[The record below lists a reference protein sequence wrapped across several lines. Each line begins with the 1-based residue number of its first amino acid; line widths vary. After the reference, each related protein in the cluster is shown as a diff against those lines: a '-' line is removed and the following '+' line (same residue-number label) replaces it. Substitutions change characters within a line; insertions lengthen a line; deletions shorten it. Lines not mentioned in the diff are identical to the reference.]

1 MYSNEIKMNAVM
13 AFCKGDPVTVIV
25 QKFQIGSSTI
35 YSWLKIIGYNS
46 KTKQDWQKCQDY
58 LAQDRK
64 AEVLSICRKEEN
76 KSLYIFRYLEKKV
89 SHELEEE
96 IAISKRIKLLM
107 RSHNYKKAMYL
118 CELPF
123 SLTRPVIQSQRITL
137 LMILKQFDEALK
149 VCDFPEFKKDA
160 PIQSQK
166 VTILISLGKLTE
178 ALEICNFPEFKHHG
192 PIQSQ
197 KVTILISLAQWK
209 EALEICNSP
218 EFKNNAPIQS
228 QKVTI
233 LMSLEQWK
241 EALEICDFPE
251 FKNNASIQSQKVTIL
266 LSLSRIKEALEIC
279 DFPEFKHHGPI
290 QSQKVTI
297 LISLGKLTEALEIC
311 NSPEFKNNAPIQ
323 SQKVT
328 ILMSLA
334 QWKEALEIC
343 NSKEF
348 QTNLVF
354 QAQKALVL
362 EAIQTNESKDQSI
375 DNILS
380 KIYSHNISLQDIAD
394 ASLVPSWDKILLTC
408 AYYNL
413 FNREAGM
420 TYIKTQLTSS
430 DLTSSQQK
438 TLKACFEQIANKK
451 KIFDI
456 TYYNKLLLGKSFIF
470 YPLEPSKKSAINE
483 VKSAKEPVK
492 KESKPVTSV
501 RQIPKE
507 SKQCPNV
514 SNPTRPKSLKN
525 IKNQKKVTTI
535 YTLRE
540 YFLEDILK
548 LEKEIY
554 VLLQTDDIQLQKKA
568 IKAWDILENI
578 SSKPITDL
586 EAYDKLLTLF
596 SRLNRTVKEMK
607 LIRK

>member
-1 MYSNEIKMNAVM
+1 
-13 AFCKGDPVTVIV
+13 
-25 QKFQIGSSTI
+25 
-35 YSWLKIIGYNS
+35 
-46 KTKQDWQKCQDY
+46 
-58 LAQDRK
+58 
-64 AEVLSICRKEEN
+64 
-76 KSLYIFRYLEKKV
+76 
-89 SHELEEE
+89 
-96 IAISKRIKLLM
+96 
-107 RSHNYKKAMYL
+107 
-118 CELPF
+118 
-123 SLTRPVIQSQRITL
+123 
-137 LMILKQFDEALK
+137 
-149 VCDFPEFKKDA
+149 
-160 PIQSQK
+160 
-166 VTILISLGKLTE
+166 
-178 ALEICNFPEFKHHG
+178 
-192 PIQSQ
+192 
-197 KVTILISLAQWK
+197 
-209 EALEICNSP
+209 
-218 EFKNNAPIQS
+218 
-228 QKVTI
+228 
-233 LMSLEQWK
+233 MSLEQWK
-241 EALEICDFPE
+241 EALEICD
-251 FKNNASIQSQKVTIL
+251 I
-266 LSLSRIKEALEIC
+266 
-279 DFPEFKHHGPI
+279 PEFKHYGPI

-311 NSPEFKNNAPIQ
+311 NSPEFKKDAPIQ

-328 ILMSLA
+328 ILMSLE

-375 DNILS
+375 YNILS

-413 FNREAGM
+413 FNRKAGM
-420 TYIKTQLTSS
+420 TYIKTQLTSP

-456 TYYNKLLLGKSFIF
+456 TYYNKLLLGKNFIF
-470 YPLEPSKKSAINE
+470 YPLDPSKKSAINE

-492 KESKPVTSV
+492 KESKPAISV

-554 VLLQTDDIQLQKKA
+554 VLLQTEDIQLQKKA

>member
-13 AFCKGDPVTVIV
+13 AFCKGDPVTVIA
-25 QKFQIGSSTI
+25 QKFQISPSTI

-178 ALEICNFPEFKHHG
+178 ALEICNFPEFKHHA

-197 KVTILISLAQWK
+197 KVTILI
-209 EALEICNSP
+209 
-218 EFKNNAPIQS
+218 
-228 QKVTI
+228 
-233 LMSLEQWK
+233 
-241 EALEICDFPE
+241 
-251 FKNNASIQSQKVTIL
+251 
-266 LSLSRIKEALEIC
+266 
-279 DFPEFKHHGPI
+279 
-290 QSQKVTI
+290 
-297 LISLGKLTEALEIC
+297 
-311 NSPEFKNNAPIQ
+311 
-323 SQKVT
+323 
-328 ILMSLA
+328 SLA

-362 EAIQTNESKDQSI
+362 EAIQTKESKDQSI
-375 DNILS
+375 YNILS

-492 KESKPVTSV
+492 KESKPAISV
-501 RQIPKE
+501 RQILK
-507 SKQCPNV
+507 KANNV
-514 SNPTRPKSLKN
+514 QTSQPQHT
-525 IKNQKKVTTI
+525 KKV
-535 YTLRE
+535 
-540 YFLEDILK
+540 
-548 LEKEIY
+548 
-554 VLLQTDDIQLQKKA
+554 
-568 IKAWDILENI
+568 
-578 SSKPITDL
+578 
-586 EAYDKLLTLF
+586 
-596 SRLNRTVKEMK
+596 
-607 LIRK
+607 

>member
-1 MYSNEIKMNAVM
+1 
-13 AFCKGDPVTVIV
+13 
-25 QKFQIGSSTI
+25 
-35 YSWLKIIGYNS
+35 
-46 KTKQDWQKCQDY
+46 
-58 LAQDRK
+58 
-64 AEVLSICRKEEN
+64 
-76 KSLYIFRYLEKKV
+76 
-89 SHELEEE
+89 
-96 IAISKRIKLLM
+96 
-107 RSHNYKKAMYL
+107 
-118 CELPF
+118 
-123 SLTRPVIQSQRITL
+123 
-137 LMILKQFDEALK
+137 
-149 VCDFPEFKKDA
+149 
-160 PIQSQK
+160 
-166 VTILISLGKLTE
+166 
-178 ALEICNFPEFKHHG
+178 
-192 PIQSQ
+192 
-197 KVTILISLAQWK
+197 
-209 EALEICNSP
+209 
-218 EFKNNAPIQS
+218 
-228 QKVTI
+228 
-233 LMSLEQWK
+233 MSLEQWK

-251 FKNNASIQSQKVTIL
+251 FK
-266 LSLSRIKEALEIC
+266 
-279 DFPEFKHHGPI
+279 HYGPI

-311 NSPEFKNNAPIQ
+311 NSPEFKKDAPIQ

-328 ILMSLA
+328 ILMSLKQWKEA
-334 QWKEALEIC
+334 LEICNFPEFKHYGPIQSQKVTILMSLEQWKEALEIC

-375 DNILS
+375 YNILS

-394 ASLVPSWDKILLTC
+394 AFLVPSWDKILLTC

-413 FNREAGM
+413 FNRKAGM
-420 TYIKTQLTSS
+420 TYIKTQLTSP

-456 TYYNKLLLGKSFIF
+456 TYYNKLLLGKNFIF

-492 KESKPVTSV
+492 KESKPAISV

-514 SNPTRPKSLKN
+514 STSTHKKSLKN

-554 VLLQTDDIQLQKKA
+554 VLLQTEDIQLQKKA

-586 EAYDKLLTLF
+586 EAYDKLLTIF